1 MKNIFYK
8 KFNIIF
14 TIVTVFVFAI
24 IFFLLNYSTVLQWND
39 DFSYSNA
46 KSIKDVFLFAYNEYL
61 YWNGRIFTN
70 INLRLML
77 MLDKIVFNIF
87 NTIIFLVLHYLIVWY
102 STYGIRINNIYK
114 VIIFTFSIFLTIFFI
129 PDQNIIFWVVG
140 SINYI
145 WPSMLLLITYS
156 LFFKLIVNNIY
167 KYKNV
172 NSNKININ
180 SSILIFLIYFTS
192 LISGNSNENSSLT
205 ILIMMIL
212 SIIYFRINKVK
223 YDKRINIIIII
234 FTISYLLLF
243 FSPGT
248 QNRSSI
254 IAETS
259 VNSGIISYV
268 YRTLSLLFRYYE
280 QFAVLN
286 TVYIVL
292 LSLILYYVFFKKK
305 NTGIK
310 IEDVYLTIF
319 FYIFS
324 LFSNFVLIFSPLQ
337 PERAKTFAFF
347 LLLISILR
355 LISIYIV
362 EFRYIKPIIIA
373 VYTASLILFIPIDIV
388 VLNSL
393 LHKKMF
399 DDDIKYINEL
409 KSNGVREI
417 SIDNKRESLIDKK
430 NYKIPKRIKNL
441 TSYAIMTEKYANI
454 LGVDKIYIK

>member
-1 MKNIFYK
+1 M
-8 KFNIIF
+8 
-14 TIVTVFVFAI
+14 
-24 IFFLLNYSTVLQWND
+24 
-39 DFSYSNA
+39 
-46 KSIKDVFLFAYNEYL
+46 
-61 YWNGRIFTN
+61 
-70 INLRLML
+70 
-77 MLDKIVFNIF
+77 
-87 NTIIFLVLHYLIVWY
+87 
-102 STYGIRINNIYK
+102 
-114 VIIFTFSIFLTIFFI
+114 
-129 PDQNIIFWVVG
+129 
-140 SINYI
+140 
-145 WPSMLLLITYS
+145 
-156 LFFKLIVNNIY
+156 
-167 KYKNV
+167 
-172 NSNKININ
+172 
-180 SSILIFLIYFTS
+180 
-192 LISGNSNENSSLT
+192 
-205 ILIMMIL
+205 
-212 SIIYFRINKVK
+212 
-223 YDKRINIIIII
+223 
-234 FTISYLLLF
+234 
-243 FSPGT
+243 
-248 QNRSSI
+248 
-254 IAETS
+254 
-259 VNSGIISYV
+259 
-268 YRTLSLLFRYYE
+268 
-280 QFAVLN
+280 
-286 TVYIVL
+286 
-292 LSLILYYVFFKKK
+292 
-305 NTGIK
+305 
-310 IEDVYLTIF
+310 TIF